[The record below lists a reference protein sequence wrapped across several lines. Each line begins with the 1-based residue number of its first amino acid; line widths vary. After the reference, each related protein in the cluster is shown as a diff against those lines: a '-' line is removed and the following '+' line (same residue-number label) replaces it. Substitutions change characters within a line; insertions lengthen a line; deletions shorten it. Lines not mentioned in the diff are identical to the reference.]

1 MSEVASAHAAVV
13 LAAGG
18 SRRLGRPKQL
28 LCRDGETL
36 VHRALRLASATH
48 PQRLLLVTGAD
59 AMQVA
64 EAGAG
69 FDAECAV
76 NHDWSQGLS
85 GSLQCAAS
93 ALAGFDGKVLVLG
106 CDQPALETHH
116 LQALLD
122 GARRSASDCAATAH
136 GEAAGI
142 PALVTMPLLMEASA
156 RLQGDRGLG
165 AQLTAM
171 AESVWRLDAPELRL
185 DIDRED
191 DVLAAVALGLLDR

>member
-1 MSEVASAHAAVV
+1 MSKAPSTHAAVV

-28 LCRDGETL
+28 LCRQGETL
-36 VHRALRLASATH
+36 VHRAVRLAAATH

-59 AMQVA
+59 ATRIA

-69 FDAECAV
+69 CDAECVV
-76 NHDWSQGLS
+76 NRDWAQGLS
-85 GSLQCAAS
+85 SSLRHAAS
-93 ALAGFDGKVLVLG
+93 ALAGFEGEVLVLG
-106 CDQPALETHH
+106 CDQPALEAHH

-122 GARRSASDCAATAH
+122 GASRSASGCAATAH

-142 PALVTMPLLMEASA
+142 PALVTMALLLEASA

-171 AESVWRLDAPELRL
+171 AGSVWRMDAPELRL